1 MLANLFKFKK
11 YSTSKGKTIKNSE
24 PADGRQGHSSK
35 TGHLTVVDSS
45 SVGAWVKESAI
56 ENADGVSRRADA
68 ILKDSK
74 KPCRPKLVNCV
85 QTQSDVATEEKV
97 IVEKSEVPEVTATT
111 AEDSGSVH

>member
-1 MLANLFKFKK
+1 MGERER
-11 YSTSKGKTIKNSE
+11 YRE
-24 PADGRQGHSSK
+24 C
-35 TGHLTVVDSS
+35 
-45 SVGAWVKESAI
+45 
-56 ENADGVSRRADA
+56 GVSRRADA

-111 AEDSGSVH
+111 AEDSGSAH